1 LVRALAARRSQP
13 EPEGVELHERG
24 LSIEEVQARVAAGQ
38 TNAYSHQSSRRVR
51 DIVRENIVTPF
62 NAVLGA
68 LFVVMLVIGPVQD
81 TLFGLVL
88 VFNAA
93 IGIAQELRAKL
104 TLDRLLLVTAPTAR
118 VVRAGEVTEVP
129 ATEVVLEDLVRLRR
143 GDQVV
148 ADGKILNSRGLELDE
163 SLLTGESKPA
173 AKQPGDRVLSGTY
186 VTGGSGSMRALKLG
200 VEAYANQLT
209 SEARRFRLARSELRT
224 GINRLIATI
233 AWSMPVAAV
242 VLLVGQLQADEVT
255 PGRLR
260 TSVAG
265 LVTLVPEGLVLLTS
279 IAFAVAALRLA
290 RLGVVTEELDA
301 IEGLSRVD
309 VLCID
314 KTGTITDGRA
324 EFQGIEPLSP
334 RDGIEPVLAAMAAVE
349 PDDNGILA
357 VIALAMPAP
366 PAWAAVSHV
375 PFASDR
381 GWSGVH
387 FEEHGT
393 WVLGG
398 METIARDAPGWDA
411 ARARAEAA
419 EDGGARLLVLATTDR
434 PLPAAGLPEALVP
447 VALVLLRER
456 VRPHAAATM
465 AFLRRQGVAIKLISG
480 DSPRTA
486 VAVAER
492 VGIATAGGGVDGSS
506 LPEDAGK
513 LADLAEST
521 SVFGRVRPEGKKLL
535 VRALQSRGHVV
546 CMMGDGANDI
556 PAMRAA
562 DLALAIGTGAPAAR
576 AAAQLVLLEGR
587 FDGVPEILAQGRRVV
602 ANIERVARLF
612 LTKSVYAFAL
622 ILVTGVAGLPFPF
635 YPRHMTLIAALT
647 IGIPAFFLALAPN
660 DRRSP
665 GGFARRALVFAV
677 PAGLV
682 AAAATFAAYWI
693 ATEAEGATFAEQQT
707 AAVVTLFGVGMTVLW
722 VLVRPLTA
730 ARTAL
735 LAALVLAFVLLVAVP
750 SLRPFLGID
759 FPRALVTV
767 ASIGLVATAAAAL
780 RLVTYAGERWLAR
793 GQGSPRRARE

>member
-1 LVRALAARRSQP
+1 MRALAARRSQP
-13 EPEGVELHERG
+13 EPQGVELHERG
-24 LSIEEVQARVAAGQ
+24 LSVEEVHARVAAGQ
-38 TNAYSHQSSRRVR
+38 TNANSHQSSRRVR

-129 ATEVVLEDLVRLRR
+129 ATEVVLDDLVRLRR

-163 SLLTGESKPA
+163 SLLTGESKPV
-173 AKQPGDRVLSGTY
+173 AKHLGDRVLSGTY
-186 VTGGSGSMRALKLG
+186 VTAGSGGMRALKVG
-200 VEAYANQLT
+200 AEAYANQLT

-242 VLLVGQLQADEVT
+242 VLLVGHLQADEVV

-279 IAFAVAALRLA
+279 IAFTVAALRLT

-324 EFQGIEPLSP
+324 EFQAIEPLSP
-334 RDGIEPVLAAMAAVE
+334 RDGFEPVLAAMAAVE
-349 PDDNGILA
+349 PDDNGIPA

-375 PFASDR
+375 PFASER

-398 METIARDAPGWDA
+398 VETIAGDAPGW
-411 ARARAEAA
+411 
-419 EDGGARLLVLATTDR
+419 
-434 PLPAAGLPEALVP
+434 
-447 VALVLLRER
+447 LRG
-456 VRPHAAATM
+456 T
-465 AFLRRQGVAIKLISG
+465 G
-480 DSPRTA
+480 
-486 VAVAER
+486 
-492 VGIATAGGGVDGSS
+492 AGGGGRGRRR
-506 LPEDAGK
+506 AG
-513 LADLAEST
+513 AGT
-521 SVFGRVRPEGKKLL
+521 RNHRP
-535 VRALQSRGHVV
+535 AAAPSRS
-546 CMMGDGANDI
+546 
-556 PAMRAA
+556 PASP
-562 DLALAIGTGAPAAR
+562 GTGCP
-576 AAAQLVLLEGR
+576 
-587 FDGVPEILAQGRRVV
+587 
-602 ANIERVARLF
+602 
-612 LTKSVYAFAL
+612 
-622 ILVTGVAGLPFPF
+622 GVAP
-635 YPRHMTLIAALT
+635 
-647 IGIPAFFLALAPN
+647 
-660 DRRSP
+660 
-665 GGFARRALVFAV
+665 
-677 PAGLV
+677 
-682 AAAATFAAYWI
+682 
-693 ATEAEGATFAEQQT
+693 
-707 AAVVTLFGVGMTVLW
+707 
-722 VLVRPLTA
+722 
-730 ARTAL
+730 
-735 LAALVLAFVLLVAVP
+735 
-750 SLRPFLGID
+750 
-759 FPRALVTV
+759 
-767 ASIGLVATAAAAL
+767 
-780 RLVTYAGERWLAR
+780 
-793 GQGSPRRARE
+793 